1 MITSTAMAAL
11 EKESEAQGITKRSL
25 MENAGAGIYKVLKDR
40 FSLKDKRI
48 LVVCYHGNNGGDGL
62 VAARYLAK
70 ECAVD
75 VLFLGDEEKFKPDAR
90 EYFEKIIDKPGIFV
104 VNDYAEMDFGQ
115 YDIIID
121 AIFGTGIK
129 GALSS
134 QLIEVIHLINST
146 DAFKVSIDIP
156 SGMDPD
162 TGKVNGVAVEPNL
175 IICMHDLKK
184 GLAALKE
191 KTVIVDIGIPKEIY
205 TKMA

>member
-25 MENAGAGIYKVLKDR
+25 MEHAGAGIYKVLKDR
-40 FSLKDKRI
+40 FSLKGKRV
-48 LVVCYHGNNGGDGL
+48 LVVSYHGNNGGDGF
-62 VAARYLAK
+62 VAARYLSK

-75 VLFLGDEEKFKPDAR
+75 VLFLGDEEKFKPEAR

-129 GALSS
+129 GVLSS

-191 KTVIVDIGIPKEIY
+191 KTVIVDIGIPKAF
-205 TKMA
+205 K